1 MLDLKNCKVDWDKEK
16 YIPQKVYGFT
26 TPTYSGKPQEIAQK
40 FLKENLEGLK
50 ISVPLTNLKYEMTI
64 ESLGG
69 WTVLFQQHQD
79 ETPIHSARVTILINK
94 QKQIFMVKNTTIPQM
109 ISEKKAAKTAAA
121 PLATSEI
128 DAIIAKR
135 AKDLGE
141 IKTPI
146 DKETMLYYLK
156 GSLREVWKVK
166 FGTAKPVGSWI
177 LFIDK
182 YTGDIL
188 DERDVLWKTKPK
200 GKVFIP
206 NPVITLNNDN
216 LLDTDDKDQDVL
228 GAAYRKVELKNLASD
243 GTLKGVYVDTANTPN
258 RAKSETN
265 SFLYTR
271 EDERFTEVMA
281 YYHIDSMQRYVQSL
295 GFKDEKGITNRPIK
309 VNAHGADEDNSWF
322 DPSPGKEDL
331 TFGTGGVDDA
341 EDADVIIHEYGHAL
355 ANGIVRGFGQTKE
368 AKAIGEG
375 LSDYL
380 AASLFEKYKTKSR
393 KVKVGEWDAK
403 GYNGGPQE
411 CLRRLDSN
419 KHYPDDMQ
427 GEPHADGEIWSACLW
442 SLRKAIGKKKADTV
456 ILESMFYLDQ
466 NSGFKDAADA
476 IVMAENNLYGGKK
489 EKALTKIFGDR
500 GIL

>member
-16 YIPQKVYGFT
+16 FIPTKVYGFT

-69 WTVLFQQHQD
+69 WTVLFQQYQD

-206 NPVITLNNDN
+206 NPVVTLNNDN
-216 LLDTDDKDQDVL
+216 LLDSDDKDQDIL
-228 GAAYRKVELKNLASD
+228 GAAYRKVELKNLSSD
-243 GTLKGVYVDTANTPN
+243 GTLKGV
-258 RAKSETN
+258 
-265 SFLYTR
+265 
-271 EDERFTEVMA
+271 
-281 YYHIDSMQRYVQSL
+281 
-295 GFKDEKGITNRPIK
+295 
-309 VNAHGADEDNSWF
+309 
-322 DPSPGKEDL
+322 
-331 TFGTGGVDDA
+331 
-341 EDADVIIHEYGHAL
+341 
-355 ANGIVRGFGQTKE
+355 
-368 AKAIGEG
+368 
-375 LSDYL
+375 
-380 AASLFEKYKTKSR
+380 
-393 KVKVGEWDAK
+393 
-403 GYNGGPQE
+403 
-411 CLRRLDSN
+411 
-419 KHYPDDMQ
+419 
-427 GEPHADGEIWSACLW
+427 
-442 SLRKAIGKKKADTV
+442 
-456 ILESMFYLDQ
+456 
-466 NSGFKDAADA
+466 
-476 IVMAENNLYGGKK
+476 
-489 EKALTKIFGDR
+489 
-500 GIL
+500 